1 MVDHLVT
8 MANLRAPGGNRKGK
22 GVGREWR
29 AGAAAPAHGN
39 HQAGQSGSTR
49 RAPRRGKHPRN
60 GAGGRALD
68 SEA

>member
-8 MANLRAPGGNRKGK
+8 MANLRAPGGARKGK

-29 AGAAAPAHGN
+29 ASALPPPMGTIRR
-39 HQAGQSGSTR
+39 GQSGSTR